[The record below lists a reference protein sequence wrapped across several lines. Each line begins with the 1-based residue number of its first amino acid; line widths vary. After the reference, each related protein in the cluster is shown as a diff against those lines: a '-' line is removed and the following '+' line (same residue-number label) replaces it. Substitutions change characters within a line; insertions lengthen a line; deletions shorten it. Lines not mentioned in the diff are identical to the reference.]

1 MARTAHRLH
10 VPRRLAAALAL
21 TGAMAVAGQAMAIPV
36 DDDDPPPP
44 ANSRPSAAL
53 TATPNPVVVPP
64 QLVAAPISANALP
77 RDTVTD
83 TVIRFGTTVKFSAAG
98 SGDADGEIVK
108 YEWDLDGRPGFE
120 KTTTTPRRRRP
131 APGRPPRHRHAR
143 REVHRHLPVRI
154 HRAPTALV
162 VTQPRRPRS

>member
-1 MARTAHRLH
+1 MTRTAHRVH

-83 TVIRFGTTVKFSAAG
+83 TVIRFGATVQFSAAG
-98 SGDADGEIVK
+98 SGDADVEIVK

-120 KTTTTPRRRRP
+120 KTTTTPRTS
-131 APGRPPRHRHAR
+131 AR
-143 REVHRHLPVRI
+143 
-154 HRAPTALV
+154 T
-162 VTQPRRPRS
+162 RSSSG